1 MNGDGDFELLA
12 ALYLY
17 LLYLALRIRIMSGC
31 MINIAT
37 PESWTEDATIAA
49 RHTPY
54 SRLEEESAAEEYP

>member
-17 LLYLALRIRIMSGC
+17 LMRILRAKYNMSGC